1 MPGRTRLLIAD
12 GLPEVRQALAS
23 KLMANPA
30 IEIAGEAGDGM
41 EAVTMVAGRE
51 PNVALIDLYLP
62 IIGGIATIQWI
73 KERHP
78 NIVIIALA
86 SRDNDPQII
95 DALQA
100 GASSYILKEASA
112 ELLLHIV
119 RTVSVIFCF
128 PGPA

>member
-12 GLPEVRQALAS
+12 GLPEVRQSLAS
-23 KLMANPA
+23 RLMADPA
-30 IEIAGEAGDGM
+30 IEIAAEAGDGI
-41 EAVTMVAGRE
+41 EAVSMVAGSE

-62 IIGGIATIQWI
+62 PMGGIMAIEWI
-73 KERHP
+73 KEKHP

-86 SRDNDPQII
+86 RRDNDPGII

-100 GASSYILKEASA
+100 GASSYILKEASS

>member
-1 MPGRTRLLIAD
+1 MGGKIKVLIAD
-12 GLPEVRQALAS
+12 ELPKVRHALAS
-23 KLMANPA
+23 KLLTDPA

-51 PNVALIDLYLP
+51 PKVVLIDLYLP
-62 IIGGIATIQWI
+62 ILGGTATIQWI

-78 NIVIIALA
+78 NTVIIALA
-86 SRDNDPQII
+86 RRDNDPRII

-119 RTVSVIFCF
+119 RSVSVIFCF

>member
-1 MPGRTRLLIAD
+1 MAEKIRVLIAD
-12 GLPEVRQALAS
+12 KLPEVRQALTS
-23 KLMANPA
+23 KLMTDPTV
-30 IEIAGEAGDGM
+30 EVAGEAGDGM

-62 IIGGIATIQWI
+62 PMGGTMAIEWI

-78 NIVIIALA
+78 DTVVIALA
-86 SRDNDPQII
+86 HRDNDPRII

-112 ELLLHIV
+112 ALLLHIV
-119 RTVSVIFCF
+119 RTVSVIFWF
-128 PGPA
+128 PGSA

>member
-1 MPGRTRLLIAD
+1 MTGKIKVLIAD
-12 GLPEVRQALAS
+12 ELPEVRHTLAS
-23 KLMANPA
+23 KLLADPA

-41 EAVTMVAGRE
+41 EAVTMAAGRE

-62 IIGGIATIQWI
+62 ILGGIMAIEWI
-73 KERHP
+73 KEKHP
-78 NIVIIALA
+78 NIVVIALA
-86 SRDNDPQII
+86 RRDNDPGII

-100 GASSYILKEASA
+100 GASSYILKEASS

-119 RTVSVIFCF
+119 RSVSVIFCF